1 MTPDTSSGFSPCLPL
16 LSKDSR
22 YSLFFTPSVLLSGLS
37 IILSVPRPVNTI
49 VIMYGKDKDRFAVRQ
64 RIGCKCVEGRNVPVN
79 GPTIGHIRDGV
90 FVPL

>member
-1 MTPDTSSGFSPCLPL
+1 MPIP
-16 LSKDSR
+16 KE
-22 YSLFFTPSVLLSGLS
+22 
-37 IILSVPRPVNTI
+37 ILSVPRPVNTI

-90 FVPL
+90 FVPLERTAAVTSSGIDLKDWCRVEHYSDMRIEK